1 MATINLIID
10 LGSSYTTIFKSG
22 EGIVLHEPTLCLLSG
37 DVVDNGKIIAYGID
51 AKKMV
56 GNLPE
61 GHHLLYPIQEG
72 AIAYRKAAMALVSYF
87 LKKVVNRNDYFIKPK
102 ISVFVNVPCGCQQE
116 ERELIQNL
124 FHSCGVMEVY
134 ELDAPIFAYYGST
147 NAMESTE
154 SQLVVDIGGGLTNIA
169 LIGANGIDVGY
180 SFGIGGHSIDKGIV
194 EGLESSANV
203 KVGILTAEQIKC
215 DIGSLYENENNY
227 TKVFGKNFLTG
238 NPRSATITSKYIR
251 SMLEYYYGKIADLII
266 NILKDF
272 SDETLTSIFKN
283 GIIVTGGGAKI
294 TGLEWFL
301 KEKLECPI
309 IIPELPD
316 FSAIRG
322 GAKLLSDPLKL
333 NQLLKIM

>member
-1 MATINLIID
+1 MATVNLIID

-37 DVVDNGKIIAYGID
+37 DVVESSKIIAYGID

-72 AIAYRKAAMALVSYF
+72 AVAYRKAAMALVTHF
-87 LKKVVNRNDYFIKPK
+87 LKKVVDRNDYFVKPK
-102 ISVFVNVPCGCQQE
+102 ISAFVNVPCGCQQE

-124 FHSCGVMEVY
+124 FHNCGVMEVY
-134 ELDAPIFAYYGST
+134 ELDSPIFAYYGST
-147 NAMESTE
+147 TATE
-154 SQLVVDIGGGLTNIA
+154 NSGSQLVVDIGGGLTNIA
-169 LIGANGIDVGY
+169 LMSEAGIDVGY
-180 SFGIGGHSIDKGIV
+180 SFGIGGHAIDKGII

-215 DIGSLYENENNY
+215 EIGSLYENENNY
-227 TKVFGKNFLTG
+227 TVVFGKNFLTG
-238 NPRSATITSKYIR
+238 NPRSATISSKYIR
-251 SMLEYYYGKIADLII
+251 SMLEYYYGKIADLIV

-272 SDETLTSIFKN
+272 SDETLASIFKN

-301 KEKLECPI
+301 KQRLECPI

-316 FSAIRG
+316 FAATRG
-322 GAKLLSDPLKL
+322 GAILLADPLRL